1 MIYPA
6 DGRQLP
12 LFAAVG
18 VRDPNS
24 PAFFCACRI
33 KQSTIRCPIQAP
45 IAVLWAK
52 RAESNLSCFAQI
64 ADWRDPNVRLTL
76 HLNSQQ
82 RAAVR
87 RQTNRGAVN
96 GQIRLQPPSLSPGIR
111 NTPQLLKAGILVPG
125 GDYEEV
131 SVLLPL
137 D

>member
-33 KQSTIRCPIQAP
+33 KQSSIGCPIQAP

-52 RAESNLSCFAQI
+52 RTEGNLSCFAQI
-64 ADWRDPNVRLTL
+64 AGWRDPNIRLTL
-76 HLNSQQ
+76 NLNSQQ
-82 RAAVR
+82 CTAVR
-87 RQTNRGAVN
+87 RQTDRGAVN
-96 GQIRLQPPSLSPGIR
+96 GQVSQQPLGFSVGI
-111 NTPQLLKAGILVPG
+111 
-125 GDYEEV
+125 
-131 SVLLPL
+131 
-137 D
+137 